1 MLFNPQ
7 HVIERKEGDEEILEE
22 KNKKK
27 EQILGDCICLLR
39 YTNQHLQRETKQHI
53 DQVLDFHISS
63 N

>member
-27 EQILGDCICLLR
+27 NKYLVIV
-39 YTNQHLQRETKQHI
+39 YAY
-53 DQVLDFHISS
+53 
-63 N
+63 